1 MQQEV
6 PVQPQ
11 LELSL
16 ADFGTSGGSIG
27 CGPNGTTFTVT
38 IWPLSDGTAAALG
51 DLAQKHGRISL
62 HCGGQPLLFELV
74 ELDRKGPGKA
84 RIVGRILGGLSHA
97 TGKTA

>member
-6 PVQPQ
+6 PVKPQ

-38 IWPLSDGTAAALG
+38 IWPLSDATADVLG

-62 HCGGQPLLFELV
+62 HCCGQPLLFELV
-74 ELDRKGPGKA
+74 ELDRKGPRKA
-84 RIVGRILGGLSHA
+84 RIVGRIVGGLSHA
-97 TGKTA
+97 PDETA